1 MFIPTKYVLRKCSI
15 FVLKVYWRMNIS
27 IDSILKWHN
36 KLNTKWHQKGAR
48 SNALIPLS
56 MSEFLHDWII
66 CELNG
71 CFFLVGAVIPATF
84 WEITIEEFSLYSMRR
99 IIPLLDALFSITT
112 NAALHSSI
120 LRSLRITLCM
130 PARSHKFIFTLYWL
144 FHKTMKRARKKVGA
158 GFAQCVKMLWLCQLM
173 T

>member
-1 MFIPTKYVLRKCSI
+1 MTSKRCSVKCFNSTFNVWISSRLNYLRAEWVFFSCWCCYSRNVLRDHYRGV
-15 FVLKVYWRMNIS
+15 F
-27 IDSILKWHN
+27 
-36 KLNTKWHQKGAR
+36 
-48 SNALIPLS
+48 
-56 MSEFLHDWII
+56 
-66 CELNG
+66 
-71 CFFLVGAVIPATF
+71 
-84 WEITIEEFSLYSMRR
+84 
-99 IIPLLDALFSITT
+99 PLLNETNYNSTGLFSITT

-144 FHKTMKRARKKVGA
+144 FHKTIKRARKKVGA